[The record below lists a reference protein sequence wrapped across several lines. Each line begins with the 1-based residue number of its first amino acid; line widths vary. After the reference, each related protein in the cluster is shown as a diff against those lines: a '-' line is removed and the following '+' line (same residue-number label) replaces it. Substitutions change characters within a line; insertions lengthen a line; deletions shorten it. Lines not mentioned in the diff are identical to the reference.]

1 MAKKSKKSSIA
12 LVVIVIIAAV
22 LAAILIPLYSRQ
34 QRGTREPTASLTS
47 MTSTE
52 SSSRTRPVI
61 PNAAVSGSKAPEL
74 AKQSHPDYDFEL
86 ESAEQDPDG
95 KSYYILEGVDSHG
108 NVLDVKVDAQTG
120 EVIAE

>member
-47 MTSTE
+47 MTST
-52 SSSRTRPVI
+52 
-61 PNAAVSGSKAPEL
+61 
-74 AKQSHPDYDFEL
+74 
-86 ESAEQDPDG
+86 
-95 KSYYILEGVDSHG
+95 
-108 NVLDVKVDAQTG
+108 
-120 EVIAE
+120 